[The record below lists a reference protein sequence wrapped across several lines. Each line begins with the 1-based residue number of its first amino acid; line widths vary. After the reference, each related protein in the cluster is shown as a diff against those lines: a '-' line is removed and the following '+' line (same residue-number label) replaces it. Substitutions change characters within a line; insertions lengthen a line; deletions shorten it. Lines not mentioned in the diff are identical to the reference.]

1 MTPTT
6 SPSSALSTPAGRPV
20 PPFPAD
26 GQPPLVDPS
35 VLERLRTELEDCS
48 GYTQVFVAGYIECLP
63 QRIERLRLALTTG
76 DWPGAVDAVLSLK
89 TSSQMVGAE
98 LLASLALELEAEL
111 RNSASADPA
120 VVLPQHAARFL
131 GPLNR
136 CSIRTIR
143 SLASRGRGLWD
154 S

>member
-6 SPSSALSTPAGRPV
+6 SPSAELSIPAGRPV
-20 PPFPAD
+20 PPGLAD

-76 DWPGAVDAVLSLK
+76 DMPGAVDAVLSLK

-98 LLASLALELEAEL
+98 LLASLAQELEAEL
-111 RNSASADPA
+111 RSAGSADPSVA
-120 VVLPQHAARFL
+120 LPQQAARFL

-143 SLASRGRGLWD
+143 SLASRGRGLWEH
-154 S
+154 